1 MTEKA
6 TPSPDA
12 IKAWARLMR
21 VSRQLIEHG
30 DATANR

>member
-21 VSRQLIEHG
+21 VSRQLIEQ
-30 DATANR
+30 AEQAL